1 MGNNRNSL
9 YSRHGYRHVFRKRKP
24 QQHIK
29 RGQGTRTTDR
39 DSTDKTQLV
48 RAREESDES
57 VTIEGARIINIGKL
71 VQCTNDLVL
80 HGIRCGGSVVISGE
94 TRFGL
99 ASILTWACVECKH
112 TITLKTSEKVKGPSG
127 YSRWEVNL
135 AAVWG
140 HMCIGS
146 GHSHLEESMSVMG
159 VPVMTK
165 SCFIS
170 TERQIGL
177 WWKEKLK
184 ESMLEAGREEKRLA
198 EERGSFHEGVPAITV
213 IVDGGWSKRS
223 HKHSY
228 NANSGVAIIV
238 GKATG
243 KLLHIGVRNK
253 FCTAC
258 SLNIA
263 KDQHQCFKNWN
274 ASSSEMETDV
284 IVEGFCEAERVHGVR
299 YITMVGDGDSSVY
312 PSLIQ
317 RVPGWGHCIRK
328 LECAN
333 HCCKCYRGALERLV
347 QENSSYKGSGGL
359 AVQMRRRL
367 VSAARCAIRMRSKHE
382 DRKVGV
388 RLLRQD
394 LVNGPNHCFGNHQ
407 KCSPDFCST
416 AKEQLQATPTPAITS
431 VSEGPS
437 TAMEED
443 HNSDD
448 GLDCKFSPVPKKEK
462 KVFIDAA
469 TIVCL
474 YSTVMCIY

>member
-213 IVDGGWSKRS
+213 IVDGAWSKRS

-238 GKATG
+238 GKGHREIAAYRCAQQVLHSVFSQYRQRSAPVFQELERF
-243 KLLHIGVRNK
+243 LLR
-253 FCTAC
+253 
-258 SLNIA
+258 
-263 KDQHQCFKNWN
+263 D
-274 ASSSEMETDV
+274 
-284 IVEGFCEAERVHGVR
+284 
-299 YITMVGDGDSSVY
+299 GDGCNS
-312 PSLIQ
+312 
-317 RVPGWGHCIRK
+317 
-328 LECAN
+328 
-333 HCCKCYRGALERLV
+333 RGVL
-347 QENSSYKGSGGL
+347 
-359 AVQMRRRL
+359 
-367 VSAARCAIRMRSKHE
+367 
-382 DRKVGV
+382 
-388 RLLRQD
+388 
-394 LVNGPNHCFGNHQ
+394 
-407 KCSPDFCST
+407 
-416 AKEQLQATPTPAITS
+416 
-431 VSEGPS
+431 
-437 TAMEED
+437 
-443 HNSDD
+443 
-448 GLDCKFSPVPKKEK
+448 
-462 KVFIDAA
+462 
-469 TIVCL
+469 
-474 YSTVMCIY
+474 